1 MKRTAPVAATCVL
14 LLAAS
19 ACSHDDEPASK
30 ATTSTRPE
38 KPSAAAEPTKAG
50 TPDVKPLGAS
60 VRTDGAADPIE
71 GNGGGVLQITPTSVI
86 YMKSTGYDE
95 PENGQF
101 LVVTVKEKAM
111 TAAPA
116 SEEAPMGGGGWS
128 YIAPDGQAVSTL
140 TGNATNVVPDGFEG
154 GGAIDPGTYQWKSTV
169 FDIGLKQAG
178 GTLSYKDGAG
188 EVYRWKTPAS
198 TTGPEASKV
207 EASLK

>member
-1 MKRTAPVAATCVL
+1 MKRTAPVAATCLL

-19 ACSHDDEPASK
+19 ACSSNDEPASK
-30 ATTSTRPE
+30 ATASTRPE
-38 KPSAAAEPTKAG
+38 KPAAAAEPTKAA

-71 GNGGGVLQITPTSVI
+71 GSGGGVLQVTPTSVI

-116 SEEAPMGGGGWS
+116 SEEVPMGGGGWS
-128 YIAPDGQAVSTL
+128 YIAPDGQSISTL
-140 TGNATNVVPDGFEG
+140 TGNATNVTPDGFEG
-154 GGAIDPGTYQWKSTV
+154 GGAVDPGTYQWTSTA
-169 FDIGLKQAG
+169 FDIDPKQAG
-178 GTLSYKDGAG
+178 GTLAYKDGAG
-188 EVYRWKTPAS
+188 KVYRWKTPATS
-198 TTGPEASKV
+198 SGPEVAKV